1 MKITQKQLKRLIK
14 EEVSRLIETKDIE
27 GLKGGKVSLSQVRS
41 GAVAQAGAQT
51 GGSFTDEERNLLKE
65 LVELLTL
72 GAQKTD
78 LLQGMPAT
86 SITRLVAVLR
96 RVIGEP
102 EEEGTPDTGVSPD
115 TGDTGDTTATGVS
128 TDNPGALEEQL
139 VEKIVQ
145 SLSQRSR

>member
-14 EEVSRLIETKDIE
+14 EEVLQLMYETKGIETMDT
-27 GLKGGKVSLSQVRS
+27 GKLSLAQARS
-41 GAVAQAGAQT
+41 GAVAQAATQT
-51 GGSFTDEERNLLKE
+51 GGSFTDEERNLLKQ
-65 LVELLTL
+65 LLNLLST

-78 LLQGMPAT
+78 ILQGTIAAK
-86 SITRLVAVLR
+86 ITQLVAVLR
-96 RVIGEP
+96 RIVP
-102 EEEGTPDTGVSPD
+102 EEEGTPDTGVPPD
-115 TGDTGDTTATGVS
+115 TGVS